1 MLRVYREHLSF
12 AAVSAW
18 RKDLL
23 LLFFFFFLGDGVGG
37 GGGVEVGVVLA
48 INIKGSFFIFL
59 SGKAY
64 WIFREGSYFESLS
77 YLILFSPT

>member
-23 LLFFFFFLGDGVGG
+23 LLFFFFFLGDGR
-37 GGGVEVGVVLA
+37 GGVEVGVVLA